1 MEEAPIELDRSNRYT
16 MKRVPRIRYAYR
28 STTLDTSLPYIYTLY
43 ILYILTHKLHVE
55 IFRCACVFT
64 FITAIDFIT
73 N

>member
-28 STTLDTSLPYIYTLY
+28 STTLDTSLPYIY
-43 ILYILTHKLHVE
+43 IHKLYVLKYFLVRVCLLLKQLS
-55 IFRCACVFT
+55 ILSL
-64 FITAIDFIT
+64 D

>member
-28 STTLDTSLPYIYTLY
+28 STTLDTSLPYIY
-43 ILYILTHKLHVE
+43 ILIHKLHVE
-55 IFRCACVFT
+55 IFPCASVFT

-73 N
+73 R